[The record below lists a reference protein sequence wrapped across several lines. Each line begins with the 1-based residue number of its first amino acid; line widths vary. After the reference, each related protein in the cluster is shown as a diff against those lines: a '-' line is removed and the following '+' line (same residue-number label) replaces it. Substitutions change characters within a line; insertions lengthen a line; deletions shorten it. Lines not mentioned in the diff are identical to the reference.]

1 MNTYFS
7 FFMKKLSAAWITGY
21 FDGRSC
27 FRVIIDQNPQN
38 GQLILTPA
46 LVVSRAIYE
55 DDVLKAFQH
64 YFKCGKLH
72 EEEPSLGY
80 TEWRVDKLEDLMQ
93 HVLPFLAKHKLKTG
107 LELLYLGYFCDLC
120 AKLHKKEQLTPE
132 GYEACIQLALR
143 LHIRAPKGLLMLK
156 LGKHPDAKVID
167 VTDEKTMSWTRG
179 ALPSFPGPT
188 DEEEQCEDPHM
199 QFVVAK
205 PTEVPVDSM
214 DQSKSLETSVP

>member
-1 MNTYFS
+1 MQ
-7 FFMKKLSAAWITGY
+7 KLSAAWITGY

-55 DDVLKAFQH
+55 DNVLKAFQH
-64 YFKCGKLH
+64 YFKCGELH

-80 TEWRVDKLEDLMQ
+80 TEWRVDKLEDLMA

-143 LHIRAPKGLLMLK
+143 LNIRGPKGLLMFELGQHRNGKPK
-156 LGKHPDAKVID
+156 LID
-167 VTDEKTMSWTRG
+167 VTDEKTMAWTRG
-179 ALPSFPGPT
+179 ALPHFPGPT
-188 DEEEQCEDPHM
+188 DKEEQLEDPHM
-199 QFVVAK
+199 TFMVAK
-205 PTEVPVDSM
+205 PTQVPVDST
-214 DQSKSLETSVP
+214 DQSKSLKSLVP